1 MIFGI
6 GVDIVDVSRIS
17 KIHDEYG
24 ENFTITILTDAKF
37 EDYKHSTS
45 NLDNFL
51 AKRFAAKEAF
61 VKALGTG
68 FSKDYSWSTIGYF
81 TPTVSYGTS
90 RPQVRLKQKLEGKT
104 IHLSVSDEKRYVI
117 AYVTIEETKNE
128 QRSKLR

>member
-1 MIFGI
+1 MIHGI
-6 GVDIVDVSRIS
+6 GVDIVEVDRMRNIIIKHGDKFSR
-17 KIHDEYG
+17 K
-24 ENFTITILTDAKF
+24 ILTPSEQLVYDKSTNKAQYMAKCW
-37 EDYKHSTS
+37 
-45 NLDNFL
+45 
-51 AKRFAAKEAF
+51 AVKEAF

-104 IHLSVSDEKRYVI
+104 IHLSASDEKRYVI